1 MKVPSAV
8 NTTLFATA
16 LAATLLG
23 AAGIALAAPAKYNID
38 SAHTYPSFEAD
49 HMGGLSTWRGKL
61 NSTSGTV
68 TYDKEAQSGT
78 IDAKIDMPSID
89 FGNDKLNAHAKS
101 AEMFDVEKFP
111 TATYTGKLAGFKNG
125 GPTEVDGTLQLH
137 GVTKPVKLT
146 IHHFLCKP
154 HPMSKKEVCGA
165 DASAKINREDFGVS
179 YGKAYGFNMDVK
191 LEIQIEANRA
201 D

>member
-1 MKVPSAV
+1 MKVMSAV
-8 NTTLFATA
+8 KASLFTTTLAT
-16 LAATLLG
+16 TLLG
-23 AAGIALAAPAKYNID
+23 IAGLAQAAPAKYNID

-78 IDAKIDMPSID
+78 IDVTIDMASID
-89 FGNDKLNAHAKS
+89 FGHDKLNEHAKS

-111 TATYTGKLAGFKNG
+111 TAKYTGKLAGFKNG
-125 GPTEVDGTLQLH
+125 APTEVDGTLQLH

-146 IHHFLCKP
+146 INRFLCKP
-154 HPMSKKEVCGA
+154 HPMAKKEVCGA
-165 DASAKINREDFGVS
+165 DASAKINREDFGVG
-179 YGKAYGFNMDVK
+179 YGKAYGFDMDVK
-191 LEIQIEANRA
+191 LQIQIEALRA